1 MLKRTIITVTSLLC
15 MCVVAAQTA
24 DFIDLGKLKEYDTV
38 LKRLSYFIDYSKKAT
53 IDDAAQATFSY
64 TGKNFPF
71 DKRKLDA
78 SYFIKLS
85 ATNSSRQDTFWLYMG
100 RAQHYTMYEYD
111 SSIGKMKALNN
122 QFTSFSHTIFN
133 HVPYAFIIVKAGQYK
148 DFYIE
153 ADINFYNWH
162 QFDPIIVLPNAQ
174 TSFAFDHFLQ
184 PNKLYIYVTL
194 LLLGIMLSMLAYTL
208 AVFLQDFKYEYL
220 YYALAM
226 LGFIIYFFL
235 RLLNNFVFGSSYFFF
250 YDFRYQV
257 LQLGESTLALLFVSS
272 FLKLKTIA
280 PGLHTHVRIITFA
293 QLIFLIINLPLTY
306 TNRYNYIGN
315 IAFDA
320 IRGIVVPYFVYL
332 IFSLLKY
339 KNDKA
344 VRYIGIGSVTGI
356 ITWGVALYID
366 GRGDYKHHFLEHSS
380 IAVVGFMTGIVIEML
395 FFMKALSYRKRSEE
409 ILRIRAV
416 EKLQL
421 ENDRKELEKYKAII
435 DTRENE
441 RSRISQEIHDDIGSG
456 LTSIRLLSEIAKAKE
471 GGTDKKEL
479 EKISATANVLIEKM
493 NEIIW
498 TLNLRNDALPS
509 LIAYLR
515 HYIVEYF
522 ESLNIQIM
530 LSVPD
535 AISEISINGKTR
547 RNILLSVKEAL
558 HNIVKHSQ
566 ATEVNIMFLVND
578 FFFITITDN
587 GVGFNPALDKS
598 HGNGLHNMEERFNA
612 IGGTCTIINNG
623 GTSIVFKVPLIND
636 KEKK

>member
-1 MLKRTIITVTSLLC
+1 MLIKRFITTVTSLLC
-15 MCVVAAQTA
+15 LYSVGAQTA
-24 DFIDLGKLKEYDTV
+24 DFIDLGKLREYDTV

-64 TGKNFPF
+64 PGKNFPF

-78 SYFIKLS
+78 SYFIKLPV
-85 ATNSSRQDTFWLYMG
+85 TNSSQQDTFWLYMG

-111 SSIGKMKALNN
+111 SSTDKMKALNN

-174 TSFAFDHFLQ
+174 TIFAFDHFLR
-184 PNKLYIYVTL
+184 PNKLYIYITL

-250 YDFRYQV
+250 HDFRYQV

-339 KNDKA
+339 KNDKE
-344 VRYIGIGSVTGI
+344 VRYIGMGSVIGI
-356 ITWGVALYID
+356 ITWGMALYID

-380 IAVVGFMTGIVIEML
+380 IAVVTFMVGIVLEML
-395 FFMKALSYRKRSEE
+395 FFMQALSYRKRSEE

-421 ENDRKELEKYKAII
+421 ENDRKELEKYRAII
-435 DTRENE
+435 DTRDNE
-441 RSRISQEIHDDIGSG
+441 RNRISQEIHDDIGSG
-456 LTSIRLLSEIAKAKE
+456 LTSIRLLSEIAKAKS
-471 GGTDKKEL
+471 GQSGNKDL
-479 EKISATANVLIEKM
+479 EKISETSNVLIDKM

-498 TLNLRNDALPS
+498 TLNSRNDTLPN

-515 HYIVEYF
+515 HQIVEFF
-522 ESLNIQIM
+522 EPLPM
-530 LSVPD
+530 KLRLTVPD
-535 AISEISINGKTR
+535 RIPEVTISGKVR
-547 RNILLSVKEAL
+547 RNITLSVKEAL
-558 HNIVKHSQ
+558 HNIVKHSG
-566 ATEVNIMFLVND
+566 AAEVDITFTIGE
-578 FFFITITDN
+578 FFTISVKDD
-587 GVGFNPALDKS
+587 GIGFNPDDTHILSNGIRNMKERLDI
-598 HGNGLHNMEERFNA
+598 
-612 IGGTCTIINNG
+612 IGGSCQIINDE
-623 GTSIVFKVPLIND
+623 GTLIILSIPLV
-636 KEKK
+636 